1 MAPASIKNFYSGLLM
16 MWRSLLSMAL
26 AALVLTACGGSGGG
40 DPPAPVVTRL
50 CPQTIDYD
58 TVFTGGS
65 GSGELVQVQLDTT
78 AMTYKITYL
87 ASPVPV
93 TKGTVLPTRAT
104 APNNVFSGTL
114 TQETLL
120 PTTKLNQCAFR
131 LNNASLDPTR
141 PARVFL
147 GEGVLGGTIP
157 GAEIQFAGVAGVG
170 VVPDTTFPYYPFIS
184 FAQTSTSL
192 AEIAGTYSM
201 LGYHKVPSQSFAPVA
216 VDASV
221 TINANGSFTECDNS
235 GIYAGQCR
243 QPGTNFVAR
252 TDSPTF
258 ETDHFTG
265 QVTPTQAVNGPQA
278 QGILIVGKLRGQ
290 LVPILIRVGAANPS
304 IFSPPGSPPATP
316 LADDESG
323 IAMLAPQTKIAA
335 GSQNGE
341 YVGVDSNF
349 AYRTTALM
357 NGQATMLDPFNAS
370 QAQLATALNLD
381 YTQTLPG
388 LVTTTKGAAGTTPTG
403 KMIFTGGTIGYL
415 DTSDPSAPYFA
426 VSAFVQ

>member
-1 MAPASIKNFYSGLLM
+1 MI
-16 MWRSLLSMAL
+16 WRSLLSMAL
-26 AALVLTACGGSGGG
+26 GAFVLSACGGSGGG

-50 CPQTIDYD
+50 CPQTIDYS

-170 VVPDTTFPYYPFIS
+170 VVPDTTFPYYPFVS
-184 FAQTSTSL
+184 FAQTSTNL
-192 AEIAGTYSM
+192 ADIAGKYSM

-278 QGILIVGKLRGQ
+278 QGVLIVGKLKGQ

-304 IFSPPGSPPATP
+304 IVSPPGSPPATP

-323 IAMLAPQTKIAA
+323 IAMLAPQTNVPA

-341 YVGVDSNF
+341 YIGVDSNF
-349 AYRTTALM
+349 SYRTTALM
-357 NGQATMLDPFNAS
+357 NSQATMLDPFNAS
-370 QAQLATALNLD
+370 QASLATALNLD
-381 YTQTLPG
+381 YGQTLPG

>member
-1 MAPASIKNFYSGLLM
+1 MI
-16 MWRSLLSMAL
+16 WRSLISMAL
-26 AALVLTACGGSGGG
+26 AALLLAACGGSGAG

-50 CPQTIDYD
+50 CPQVIGYD
-58 TVFTGGS
+58 TVFTGGA

-78 AMTYKITYL
+78 AMKYKITYL

-104 APNNVFSGTL
+104 APYNVATGTL

-120 PTTKLNQCAFR
+120 PTSKLNQCAFR
-131 LNNASLDPTR
+131 LSNASLDPTR

-157 GAEIQFAGVAGVG
+157 GAEIAFAGVAGVG
-170 VVPDTTFPYYPFIS
+170 VVPDTTFPYYPFLAFS
-184 FAQTSTSL
+184 ETSTSL

-201 LGYHKVPSQSFAPVA
+201 LGYHKVPSQNFDSVA
-216 VDASV
+216 VDASM
-221 TINANGSFTECDNS
+221 TINADGSFTECDNS
-235 GIYAGQCR
+235 GLYAGQCH
-243 QPGTNFVAR
+243 QPGTRFVAR
-252 TDSPTF
+252 TDSRTF
-258 ETDHFTG
+258 ETNRFTG
-265 QVTPTQAVNGPQA
+265 QVAPTQAVDGPQA

-290 LVPILIRVGAANPS
+290 LVPILVRVGAADPS
-304 IFSPPGSPPATP
+304 IVAPTGSLPKTP

-323 IAMLAPQTKIAA
+323 IAMLALQANVAA

-341 YVGVDSNF
+341 YIGVDSNF
-349 AYRTTALM
+349 TYRTTALT
-357 NGQATMLDPFNAS
+357 NTQATMLDPFNPSLAE
-370 QAQLATALNLD
+370 LATAIDLD

-388 LVTTTKGAAGTTPTG
+388 LVTPKKTGAAHATPTG
-403 KMIFTGGTIGYL
+403 KMIFSGGAIGYL
-415 DTSDPSAPYFA
+415 DMSDPSAPYFA

>member
-1 MAPASIKNFYSGLLM
+1 MI
-16 MWRSLLSMAL
+16 WRSLLSMAL
-26 AALVLTACGGSGGG
+26 AAFVLAACGGSGGG

-50 CPQTIDYD
+50 CPQAIDYN
-58 TVFTGGS
+58 TVFTGGA

-93 TKGTVLPTRAT
+93 AKGTVLPTRAT
-104 APNNVFSGTL
+104 APYNVATGTL

-131 LNNASLDPTR
+131 LNDASLDPTR

-157 GAEIQFAGVAGVG
+157 GAEIEFAGVAGVG
-170 VVPDTTFPYYPFIS
+170 VVPDTTFPYYPFIAFS
-184 FAQTSTSL
+184 QTSTSL

-201 LGYHKVPSQSFAPVA
+201 LGYHKVPSQNFEPVA
-216 VDASV
+216 VDASM
-221 TINANGSFTECDNS
+221 TINADGSFTECDNS
-235 GIYAGQCR
+235 GLYAGQCR

-252 TDSPTF
+252 ADSPTF
-258 ETDHFTG
+258 ETDRFTG
-265 QVTPTQAVNGPQA
+265 QVAPTQAVNGPQA

-290 LVPILIRVGAANPS
+290 LVPILVRVGAADPS
-304 IFSPPGSPPATP
+304 IVAPSGSLPKTP

-323 IAMLAPQTKIAA
+323 IAMLAPQASVA
-335 GSQNGE
+335 SGSQNGE
-341 YVGVDSNF
+341 FIGVDSNF
-349 AYRTTALM
+349 TYRTTALT
-357 NGQATMLDPFNAS
+357 NTQATLLDPFNPSLAG
-370 QAQLATALNLD
+370 LATALDLD

-388 LVTTTKGAAGTTPTG
+388 LVTTKQTGAASATPTG
-403 KMIFTGGTIGYL
+403 KMIFSGGTIGYL

>member
-1 MAPASIKNFYSGLLM
+1 MIC
-16 MWRSLLSMAL
+16 RSLLSTAL
-26 AALVLTACGGSGGG
+26 AALVLCACGGSGG

-50 CPQTIDYD
+50 CPQALDYN
-58 TVFTGGS
+58 TVFTGGA
-65 GSGELVQVQLDTT
+65 GSGELVQVRLDTT

-93 TKGTVLPTRAT
+93 TKGTVLPTRAS
-104 APNNVFSGTL
+104 APYNVVTGTM

-120 PTTKLNQCAFR
+120 PTTKLNECAFR

-141 PARVFL
+141 PARAFL

-157 GAEIQFAGVAGVG
+157 GAEIAFAGVAGVG
-170 VVPDTTFPYYPFIS
+170 VVPDTTFPYYPFIA

-192 AEIAGTYSM
+192 AEIAGKYSM
-201 LGYHKVPSQSFAPVA
+201 LGYHKVPSQNFDPVA
-216 VDASV
+216 VDASI
-221 TINANGSFTECDNS
+221 TINADGSFTECDNT
-235 GIYAGQCR
+235 GLYAGQCR
-243 QPGTNFVAR
+243 QSGTNFAAR

-265 QVTPTQAVNGPQA
+265 QVAPTQAVGGPQA
-278 QGILIVGKLRGQ
+278 QGILIVGRLRGQ
-290 LVPILIRVGAANPS
+290 LVPILIRVGAADPS
-304 IFSPPGSPPATP
+304 IVSPPGSPPKTP

-323 IAMLAPQTKIAA
+323 IAMLAPQSNVAA

-341 YVGVDSNF
+341 YVGVDSSF

-357 NGQATMLDPFNAS
+357 NAQATMLDPFNAS
-370 QAQLATALNLD
+370 LAELATPIDFD
-381 YTQTLPG
+381 YAQTLPG
-388 LVTTTKGAAGTTPTG
+388 LVATKKTGAAGTAPTG
-403 KMIFTGGTIGYL
+403 KMIFSGGTIGYL
-415 DTSDPSAPYFA
+415 DMSDPSAPYFA

>member
-1 MAPASIKNFYSGLLM
+1 M
-16 MWRSLLSMAL
+16 MWRSLLSTAL
-26 AALVLTACGGSGGG
+26 AALILPACGGGSGGG
-40 DPPAPVVTRL
+40 DPPAPVATRL
-50 CPQTIDYD
+50 CPQAVDYS
-58 TVFTGGS
+58 TVFTGGA

-93 TKGTVLPTRAT
+93 TKGTVLPTRSS
-104 APNNVFSGTL
+104 APNNVVSGTL

-120 PTTKLNQCAFR
+120 PTEKLNQCAFR
-131 LNNASLDPTR
+131 LNDASLDPTR

-157 GAEIQFAGVAGVG
+157 GAEIAFAGVAGVG
-170 VVPDTTFPYYPFIS
+170 VVPDTTFPYYPFIA
-184 FAQTSTSL
+184 FAQTSTNL

-201 LGYHKVPSQSFAPVA
+201 LGYHKVPSQNFAPVA
-216 VDASV
+216 VDASF
-221 TINANGSFTECDNS
+221 TIDADGSFTECDNN
-235 GIYAGQCR
+235 GLYAGQCR
-243 QPGTNFVAR
+243 QSGSNFAAR

-258 ETDHFTG
+258 ETDRFTG
-265 QVTPTQAVNGPQA
+265 QVAPTQAVNGPQA

-290 LVPILIRVGAANPS
+290 LVPILIRVGAADPS
-304 IFSPPGSPPATP
+304 IVSPPGSPPKTP

-323 IAMLAPQTKIAA
+323 IAMLAPQANVAA

-341 YVGVDSNF
+341 YDGVDSDF

-370 QAQLATALNLD
+370 IASLATPLDLD
-381 YTQTLPG
+381 YAQSLPG
-388 LVTTTKGAAGTTPTG
+388 LVKTAKASAGATPTG

-415 DTSDPSAPYFA
+415 DMSDPNAPYFA

>member
-1 MAPASIKNFYSGLLM
+1 MI
-16 MWRSLLSMAL
+16 WRSLLSMAL
-26 AALVLTACGGSGGG
+26 AAFVLAACGGSGGG

-50 CPQTIDYD
+50 CPQAIDYN
-58 TVFTGGS
+58 TVFTGGA

-78 AMTYKITYL
+78 AMTYQITYL

-93 TKGTVLPTRAT
+93 AKGTVLPTRAT
-104 APNNVFSGTL
+104 APYNVATGTL

-131 LNNASLDPTR
+131 LNDASLDPTR

-157 GAEIQFAGVAGVG
+157 GAEIEFAGVAGVG
-170 VVPDTTFPYYPFIS
+170 VVPDTTFPYYPFIAFS
-184 FAQTSTSL
+184 QTSTSL
-192 AEIAGTYSM
+192 AEIAGAYSM
-201 LGYHKVPSQSFAPVA
+201 LGYHKVPSQNFDPVA
-216 VDASV
+216 VDASM
-221 TINANGSFTECDNS
+221 TINADGSFTECDNS
-235 GIYAGQCR
+235 GLYAGQCR

-252 TDSPTF
+252 ADSPTF
-258 ETDHFTG
+258 ETDRFTG
-265 QVTPTQAVNGPQA
+265 QVAPTQAVNGPQA

-290 LVPILIRVGAANPS
+290 LVPILVRVGAADPS
-304 IFSPPGSPPATP
+304 IVAPSGSLPKTP

-323 IAMLAPQTKIAA
+323 IAMLAPQASVA
-335 GSQNGE
+335 SGSQNGE
-341 YVGVDSNF
+341 FIGVDSNF
-349 AYRTTALM
+349 TYRTTALT
-357 NGQATMLDPFNAS
+357 NTQATLLDPFNPSLAG
-370 QAQLATALNLD
+370 LATALDLD

-388 LVTTTKGAAGTTPTG
+388 LVTTKQTGAASATPTG
-403 KMIFTGGTIGYL
+403 KMIFSGGTIGYL

>member
-1 MAPASIKNFYSGLLM
+1 MI
-16 MWRSLLSMAL
+16 WRSLLSMAL
-26 AALVLTACGGSGGG
+26 AAFVLAACGGSGGG

-50 CPQTIDYD
+50 CPQAIDYN
-58 TVFTGGS
+58 TVFTGGA

-93 TKGTVLPTRAT
+93 AKGTVLPTRAT
-104 APNNVFSGTL
+104 APYNVATGTL

-131 LNNASLDPTR
+131 LNDASLDPTR

-157 GAEIQFAGVAGVG
+157 GAEIEFAGVAGVG
-170 VVPDTTFPYYPFIS
+170 VVPDTTFPYYPFIAFS
-184 FAQTSTSL
+184 QTSTSL
-192 AEIAGTYSM
+192 AEIAGAYSM
-201 LGYHKVPSQSFAPVA
+201 LGYHKVPSQNFDPVA
-216 VDASV
+216 VDASM
-221 TINANGSFTECDNS
+221 TINADGSFTECDNS
-235 GIYAGQCR
+235 GLYAGQCR

-252 TDSPTF
+252 ADSPTF
-258 ETDHFTG
+258 ETDRFTG
-265 QVTPTQAVNGPQA
+265 QVAPTQAVNGPQA

-290 LVPILIRVGAANPS
+290 LVPILVRVGAADPS
-304 IFSPPGSPPATP
+304 IVAPSGSLPKTP

-323 IAMLAPQTKIAA
+323 IAMLAPQASVA
-335 GSQNGE
+335 SGSQNGE
-341 YVGVDSNF
+341 FIGVDSNF
-349 AYRTTALM
+349 TYRTTALT
-357 NGQATMLDPFNAS
+357 NTQATLLDPFNPSLAG
-370 QAQLATALNLD
+370 LATALDLD

-388 LVTTTKGAAGTTPTG
+388 LVTTKQTGAASATPTG
-403 KMIFTGGTIGYL
+403 KMIFSGGTIGYL